1 MLIIMVVP
9 LGIEA
14 YTYNDKESSNDEN
27 LLVAVLESIALERM
41 VPEFQPDYTQPSAE
55 LMKK

>member
-1 MLIIMVVP
+1 MVVP